1 MRGIGIGTAVVAL
14 ALSASAATAGQAR
27 PQSPPP
33 QSASGSPGQAA
44 PSSQGQPRPGS
55 TGQAGSHDT
64 SAQHKTAQP
73 GKQTAHAFVNEM
85 TIVNLAEVQLGNS
98 ASEKTLNAD
107 VRAFGQM
114 MARDHTRANSELTQ
128 IASQLHIQPPTQMD
142 QKHRQM
148 WSKLSELNGGD
159 FDREYM
165 NAMVMGH
172 EEVLAKLRAR
182 ADASASS
189 AQSSGSGDHSAA
201 SSQAGKGATKSQGEE
216 ALNQWAAK
224 MIPAV
229 QMHLDKAKEVQQ
241 KLGK

>member
-1 MRGIGIGTAVVAL
+1 MKGIGIGTAVVAL

-33 QSASGSPGQAA
+33 PSSPGQAA
-44 PSSQGQPRPGS
+44 PSAPRPGS
-55 TGQAGSHDT
+55 TGQPAPHDT
-64 SAQHKTAQP
+64 GTQHKTGQP
-73 GKQTAHAFVNEM
+73 GKSTARAFVNEM
-85 TIVNLAEVQLGNS
+85 TIVNLAEVQLGNT

-114 MARDHTRANSELTQ
+114 MAREHTQANSELKQ
-128 IASQLHIQPPTQMD
+128 IATQLHIQPPTQMD
-142 QKHRQM
+142 KKHNQL
-148 WSKLSELNGGD
+148 WAKLTELNGGD

-172 EEVLAKLRAR
+172 EDVLAKLRAR
-182 ADASASS
+182 ADAGASG
-189 AQSSGSGDHSAA
+189 AQSSGSGDHSAPA
-201 SSQAGKGATKSQGEE
+201 AQAGKGAAKGQSDQ

-241 KLGK
+241 KLK

>member
-1 MRGIGIGTAVVAL
+1 
-14 ALSASAATAGQAR
+14 
-27 PQSPPP
+27 
-33 QSASGSPGQAA
+33 
-44 PSSQGQPRPGS
+44 
-55 TGQAGSHDT
+55 
-64 SAQHKTAQP
+64 
-73 GKQTAHAFVNEM
+73 M
-85 TIVNLAEVQLGNS
+85 TIVNLAEVQLGNT

-114 MARDHTRANSELTQ
+114 MARDHTRANSELNQ

-142 QKHRQM
+142 QKHRQL

-159 FDREYM
+159 FDREYI

-182 ADASASS
+182 ADASG
-189 AQSSGSGDHSAA
+189 AQSSGSDDHGAAA
-201 SSQAGKGATKSQGEE
+201 SARSSTGSQSATPSQAGKGATAGHGDE

>member
-1 MRGIGIGTAVVAL
+1 
-14 ALSASAATAGQAR
+14 
-27 PQSPPP
+27 
-33 QSASGSPGQAA
+33 
-44 PSSQGQPRPGS
+44 
-55 TGQAGSHDT
+55 
-64 SAQHKTAQP
+64 
-73 GKQTAHAFVNEM
+73 M
-85 TIVNLAEVQLGNS
+85 TIVNLAEVQLGNT

-114 MARDHTRANSELTQ
+114 MAREHTQANSELKQ

-142 QKHRQM
+142 KKHSQL

-182 ADASASS
+182 ADAGASG
-189 AQSSGSGDHSAA
+189 AQSSGSDDHGAAA
-201 SSQAGKGATKSQGEE
+201 SARSSTASQSATPSQAGKGATAGHGDE